1 MPDLNRS
8 LSVFADGQPVT
19 GFRHA
24 CLTGRDSLGLY
35 PMPFILMLWNLADSD
50 YHALCATKH
59 LSVRHDD
66 SVLASGRVSD
76 VYLRIVPEGKITEV
90 IFAAGLGLWET
101 PVSLSVEAGVS
112 VSATVRR
119 ILSASGTG
127 IPLLSFPGE
136 DPVRSRGQAFYGR
149 AAECI
154 EEALTTPPLVARGG
168 GPKGRR
174 GYLTESGLCV
184 VPASGLPVS
193 MELSSADL
201 LSDPVFVG
209 EGKMLLRTRIT
220 GWLLG
225 KTVRVKWKDGSQEGL
240 VLERSVDADNLEG
253 EWESELLIEK
263 HILGVNQSP

>member
-1 MPDLNRS
+1 MNYELSRA
-8 LSVFADGQPVT
+8 LSVYADGKALV

-24 CLTGRDSLGLY
+24 YLSGRDALGLY
-35 PMPFILMLWNLADSD
+35 PMPFTLRLWNLADSD
-50 YHALCATKH
+50 YHALCAAKN

-66 SVLASGRVSD
+66 SILASGKISD
-76 VYLRIVPEGKITEV
+76 VYLSLVPEGKITEV
-90 IFAAGLGLWET
+90 VFAAGLGLWET

-112 VSATVRR
+112 VSGTVRQ

-154 EEALTTPPLVARGG
+154 EEALMAAGA
-168 GPKGRR
+168 R

-184 VPASGLPVS
+184 VPAEGLPVS
-193 MELSSADL
+193 MDLSSADL

-209 EGKMLLRTRIT
+209 NRQMLLRTRIT
-220 GWLLG
+220 GWPLG
-225 KTVRVKWKDGSQEGL
+225 KGVRVKWKDGSQEGL
-240 VLERSVDADNLEG
+240 VLERSVNADNLEG
-253 EWESELLIEK
+253 KWESEMLVEK
-263 HILGVNQSP
+263 RNG